1 MINLEDGSRLTGD
14 GAPMKKDL
22 DAWLDQHPGYVI
34 DKVDDELEEGE
45 VVSSSFKKLGSLK
58 ADIASL
64 CNYTKDTYGR
74 DSFFFWGGGG
84 GGQPLEPSK
93 KVLLN
98 VQDFTGQVGQKFVR
112 KINPL
117 ISMF

>member
-45 VVSSSFKKLGSLK
+45 VVSSCF
-58 ADIASL
+58 
-64 CNYTKDTYGR
+64 
-74 DSFFFWGGGG
+74 
-84 GGQPLEPSK
+84 
-93 KVLLN
+93 
-98 VQDFTGQVGQKFVR
+98 
-112 KINPL
+112 
-117 ISMF
+117 